1 VALMG
6 QDITIVGARRSQDG
20 MVRSRIRVVVLVM
33 LAIFGIVAYRLTQYG
48 QAQPATMIEGRE
60 RDAIEASRPALLDRN
75 GLDLAVDI
83 RVPSIFGEPRRIVD
97 VEEAV
102 AELRSVLPELDEGEL
117 RNRLTGG
124 KGFVWIKREVSPAI
138 RDRIM
143 GLGLPGIDY
152 LTESKRFYPGGT
164 ESSHLVGTTNIDSQ
178 GISGMEKALDDSGVA
193 LLQTIGLARE
203 QKLSPTRLSIDLRVQ
218 YAMWSELSD
227 ALTRYQA
234 IASAGVM
241 LNAKTGEI
249 IGLVSLPDFNPN
261 EPATA
266 LLEGRLN
273 RITAG
278 SYELGSTFKSIA
290 FAAALDSGKV
300 SLLDSFD
307 ASAGVRFGRFTIT
320 DFHGQNRVLTV
331 PEIYKYSSNVGAIK
345 MVQAIG
351 KDEYRAFLTR
361 IGFDEVLPTELPERA
376 KTNVPAKFSEVTA
389 ATAAF
394 GHGLSITP
402 LHMAAA
408 MVALVNGGNYIV
420 PTLYP
425 RSLDDARALYRRVVS
440 VETSAR
446 LRYLMRLNALD
457 GSGTRMNKIADGYRV
472 GGKTGTA
479 EKVIDGRY
487 SSEKNLNTFAAAFPI
502 DDPQYVLLIIV
513 DEPQAE
519 SPQAGTTAG
528 WNAGEV
534 AGRIIQRTAPMLGL
548 APNFDQALDELLVP
562 PELRSGAVSA
572 SMPLG

>member
-1 VALMG
+1 MASMG
-6 QDITIVGARRSQDG
+6 QDITIVGTRRSQDG
-20 MVRSRIRVVVLVM
+20 MVRSRIRVVVALM
-33 LAIFGIVAYRLTQYG
+33 LTIFAVVGFRLAQYG
-48 QAQPATMIEGRE
+48 QVQPATTIEGRE
-60 RDAIEASRPALLDRN
+60 QDAIAASRPALLDRN
-75 GLDLAVDI
+75 GLELAVDI

-97 VEEAV
+97 VDEAV
-102 AELRSVLPELDEGEL
+102 VKLRSVLPELDEGAL
-117 RNRLTGG
+117 RKRLTGG
-124 KGFVWIKREVSPAI
+124 KGFVWIKREGSPSV
-138 RDRIM
+138 RDQVM
-143 GLGLPGIDY
+143 DLGLPGIDY

-164 ESSHLVGTTNIDSQ
+164 ESSHLIGTTNIDSQ
-178 GISGMEKALDDSGVA
+178 GISGMEKSVDDSGVA
-193 LLQTIGLARE
+193 LLQTVGIARE
-203 QKLSPTRLSIDLRVQ
+203 QTLTPVRLSIDLRVQ

-227 ALTRYQA
+227 ALGRYQA

-241 LNAKTGEI
+241 LDAKTGEVL
-249 IGLVSLPDFNPN
+249 GLVSLPDFNPN

-266 LLEGRLN
+266 LLDGRLN

-307 ASAGVRFGRFTIT
+307 ASEGVRFGRFTIN

-331 PEIYKYSSNVGAIK
+331 PEIYKYSSNVGTIR
-345 MVQAIG
+345 MVQTLG

-361 IGFDEVLPTELPERA
+361 IGFDDVLATELPERA
-376 KTNVPAKFSEVTA
+376 KTNVPTKFSEVTA

-408 MVALVNGGNYIV
+408 MVGLVNGGNYIV
-420 PTLYP
+420 PTFYP
-425 RSLDDARALYRRVVS
+425 RSASDARATYRRIIS
-440 VETSAR
+440 EGTSDR
-446 LRYLMRLNALD
+446 IRYLMRLNALD
-457 GSGTRMNKIADGYRV
+457 GSGTRMDKIANGYRV

-502 DDPQYVLLIIV
+502 DDPQYVLLVIV
-513 DEPQAE
+513 DEPKAE
-519 SPQAGTTAG
+519 NPQSGTTAG

-548 APNFDQALDELLVP
+548 APNFDTDLDDRLVP
-562 PELRSGAVSA
+562 PELRSTVLSA
-572 SMPLG
+572 PTPPE

>member
-1 VALMG
+1 MASMG
-6 QDITIVGARRSQDG
+6 QDITIVGTRRSQDG
-20 MVRSRIRVVVLVM
+20 MVRSRIRVVVALM
-33 LAIFGIVAYRLTQYG
+33 LTIFAVVGFRLAQYG
-48 QAQPATMIEGRE
+48 QVQPATTIEGRE
-60 RDAIEASRPALLDRN
+60 QDAIAASRPALLDRN
-75 GLDLAVDI
+75 GLELAVDI

-97 VEEAV
+97 VDEAV
-102 AELRSVLPELDEGEL
+102 VKLRSVLPELDEGAL
-117 RNRLTGG
+117 RKRLTGG
-124 KGFVWIKREVSPAI
+124 KGFVWIKREGSPSV
-138 RDRIM
+138 RDQVM
-143 GLGLPGIDY
+143 DLGLPGIDY

-164 ESSHLVGTTNIDSQ
+164 ESSHLIGTTNIDSQ
-178 GISGMEKALDDSGVA
+178 GISGMEKSVDDSGVA
-193 LLQTIGLARE
+193 LLQTVGIARE
-203 QKLSPTRLSIDLRVQ
+203 QTLTPVRLSIDLRVQ

-227 ALTRYQA
+227 ALGRYQA

-241 LNAKTGEI
+241 LDAKTGEVL
-249 IGLVSLPDFNPN
+249 GLVSLPDFNPN

-266 LLEGRLN
+266 LLDGRLN

-307 ASAGVRFGRFTIT
+307 ASEGVRFGRFTIN

-331 PEIYKYSSNVGAIK
+331 PEIYKYSSNVGTIR
-345 MVQAIG
+345 MVQTLG

-361 IGFDEVLPTELPERA
+361 IGFDDVLATELPERA
-376 KTNVPAKFSEVTA
+376 KTNVPTKFSEVTA

-408 MVALVNGGNYIV
+408 MVGLVNGGNYIV
-420 PTLYP
+420 PTFYP
-425 RSLDDARALYRRVVS
+425 RSASDARATYRRIVS
-440 VETSAR
+440 EGTSDR
-446 LRYLMRLNALD
+446 IRYLMRLNALD
-457 GSGTRMNKIADGYRV
+457 GSGTRMDKIANGYRV

-502 DDPQYVLLIIV
+502 DDPQYVLLVIV
-513 DEPQAE
+513 DEPKAE
-519 SPQAGTTAG
+519 NPQSGTTAG

-548 APNFDQALDELLVP
+548 APNFDTDLDDRLVP
-562 PELRSGAVSA
+562 PELRSTVLSA
-572 SMPLG
+572 PTPPE

>member
-1 VALMG
+1 MALMG
-6 QDITIVGARRSQDG
+6 QDITIVGTRRTHDG
-20 MVRSRIRVVVLVM
+20 MMRSRIRVVILVM
-33 LAIFGIVAYRLTQYG
+33 LAIFALVGFRLTQYG
-48 QAQPATMIEGRE
+48 QTQPATTIEGRA

-97 VEEAV
+97 IEEAV
-102 AELRSVLPELDEGEL
+102 VKLRSVLPELDENAL
-117 RNRLTGG
+117 RARLTGS
-124 KGFVWIKREVSPAI
+124 KGFVWIKREVSPSV
-138 RDRIM
+138 RDQIM
-143 GLGLPGIDY
+143 NLGLPGIDY

-178 GISGMEKALDDSGVA
+178 GISGMEKALDDTGVA

-203 QKLSPTRLSIDLRVQ
+203 QTLSPVRLSIDLRVQ
-218 YAMWSELSD
+218 YAMWAELSD

-249 IGLVSLPDFNPN
+249 VGLVSLPDFNPN
-261 EPATA
+261 DPATA

-331 PEIYKYSSNVGAIK
+331 PEIYKYSSNVGAIR
-345 MVQAIG
+345 MVQTLG

-361 IGFDEVLPTELPERA
+361 IGFDEVLPMELPERA

-408 MVALVNGGNYIV
+408 MVALVNGGDYMV

-425 RSLDDARALYRRVVS
+425 RSLEDARATYRRVVS
-440 VETSAR
+440 AETSAR

-502 DDPQYVLLIIV
+502 DDPQYVLLVIV
-513 DEPQAE
+513 DEPKAE

-534 AGRIIQRTAPMLGL
+534 VGRIIQRTAPMLGL
-548 APNFDQALDELLVP
+548 VPNFDTTLDDRLIP
-562 PELRSGAVSA
+562 PELRSSALSA
-572 SMPLG
+572 SMPPG

>member
-1 VALMG
+1 MALTG
-6 QDITIVGARRSQDG
+6 QDIMIVGTRRSQDR
-20 MVRSRIRVVVLVM
+20 MVRSRIRVVVLLM
-33 LAIFGIVAYRLTQYG
+33 LMIFAVVGFRLTQY
-48 QAQPATMIEGRE
+48 AQTVSTTAIEGRE

-97 VEEAV
+97 IEEAV
-102 AELRSVLPELDEGEL
+102 AKLRSVLPELSETEL
-117 RNRLTGG
+117 RARLTGD
-124 KGFVWIKREVSPAI
+124 KGFVWIKREASPSV
-138 RDRIM
+138 RDQIM
-143 GLGLPGIDY
+143 ALGLPGIDY
-152 LTESKRFYPGGT
+152 LTESKRFYPGGS

-178 GISGMEKALDDSGVA
+178 GISGMEKAVDETGVA
-193 LLQTIGLARE
+193 LLQTIGIARA
-203 QKLSPTRLSIDLRVQ
+203 QTLSPVRLSIDLRVQ

-227 ALTRYQA
+227 ALLRYQA

-241 LNAKTGEI
+241 INAKTGEI
-249 IGLVSLPDFNPN
+249 VALASLPDFNSN
-261 EPATA
+261 EPASA
-266 LLEGRLN
+266 LLDGRLN

-278 SYELGSTFKSIA
+278 AYELGSTFKSIA

-300 SLLDSFD
+300 TLLDSFD
-307 ASAGVRFGRFTIT
+307 ASSGVRFGRFTIN
-320 DFHGQNRVLTV
+320 DFHGQNRILTV
-331 PEIYKYSSNVGAIK
+331 PEIYKYSSNVGTIK
-345 MVQAIG
+345 MVQALG

-361 IGFDEVLPTELPERA
+361 IGFDDPLITELPERA
-376 KTNVPAKFSEVTA
+376 KTNVPKKFSDVTA

-420 PTLYP
+420 PTFYP
-425 RSLDDARALYRRVVS
+425 RSAADAQRTYRRVVS
-440 VETSAR
+440 EDTSAR
-446 LRYLMRLNALD
+446 IRYLMRLNALD
-457 GSGTRMNKIADGYRV
+457 GSGTRMNKIATGYRV

-502 DDPQYVLLIIV
+502 DDPQYVLLVIV
-513 DEPQAE
+513 DEPKAE
-519 SPQAGTTAG
+519 SPASGTTAG

-548 APNFDQALDELLVP
+548 PPNFDDSLDAYLVP
-562 PELRSGAVSA
+562 PELRTGVVNA
-572 SMPLG
+572 STPPE